1 MLNAELRSDEDPR
14 VSSARMLQLRPGQ
27 CATGHDGGVGG
38 QPRRI
43 AASAPIA
50 APHRCVSPSR
60 RGTRSAL
67 RCAQTCR
74 AVSAGYDL
82 HAAVCLQGMRAHT
95 HRMCVCVFVRVQYM

>member
-50 APHRCVSPSR
+50 APHRCVSPR
-60 RGTRSAL
+60 PSAL
-67 RCAQTCR
+67 E
-74 AVSAGYDL
+74 VNVEVMVHL
-82 HAAVCLQGMRAHT
+82 
-95 HRMCVCVFVRVQYM
+95 